1 MVQFRRA
8 CLTLIVCLP
17 ALSWAQQNPAPPAAN
32 EQPQVA
38 SPSSPQPSPAAPAA
52 TEGRIHLDVVVTDK
66 SGKPVSGLDLKDFT
80 LLDNNQPA
88 KILSFHAFD
97 GTVQKAEPPVEV
109 ILLLDTVNLP
119 IQEVSNN
126 RQRTDSGLM
135 SQQTPG
141 GLSFQAVS
149 IARQHIA
156 NFLIQ
161 NGGHLAQPVSLF
173 VLTSQGLDLQRQPL
187 LDGNELAAE
196 ASQRDN
202 KLRALTASAGRQGAV
217 ENYQFSV
224 QMMKVIAREEA
235 KKPGRKLLIWT
246 GPGWPLVDSSFWGL
260 TNADQKTLFDTIAQ
274 LSTRLREAR
283 ISIYN
288 VSSGTDMASGAYEGF
303 LKGVKTAEKA
313 NSANLALK
321 VLAVQ
326 TGGGIFGPDN
336 DLTAQI
342 NRCVQNASTYYTLS
356 FDPPPAAH
364 ANEYH
369 DLKVTVGQTKLT
381 ARTTTGYYNQP

>member
-1 MVQFRRA
+1 M
-8 CLTLIVCLP
+8 CLSKHVSLTFLLCLP
-17 ALSWAQQNPAPPAAN
+17 ILCWAQQNPVPPAEAGQTVAASLPVTAN
-32 EQPQVA
+32 R
-38 SPSSPQPSPAAPAA
+38 
-52 TEGRIHLDVVVTDK
+52 EGRIHLDVVVTDR
-66 SGKPVSGLDLKDFT
+66 SGKPVSGLELKDFT

-88 KILSFHAFD
+88 KILSFHVVDETA
-97 GTVQKAEPPVEV
+97 QKAEPPVEV

-119 IQEVSNN
+119 IQVVSTT

-141 GLSFQAVS
+141 GLPFQAVS
-149 IARQHIA
+149 IARQQIM
-156 NFLIQ
+156 NYLLQ

-173 VLTSQGLDLQRQPL
+173 VLTSQGLDLQRLPL

-202 KLRALTASAGRQGAV
+202 KLRTLSASAGMHGAV

-224 QMMKVIAREEA
+224 QMLKVIAREEA

-283 ISIYN
+283 ISVYN

-303 LKGVKTAEKA
+303 LKGVTTAEKA

-321 VLAVQ
+321 VLAIQ
-326 TGGGIFGPDN
+326 TGGSIYGPYN

-342 NRCVQNASTYYTLS
+342 NRCVQDAGVYYTLS
-356 FDPPPAAH
+356 FDPPHAAH

-369 DLKVTVGQTKLT
+369 DLKVTFGQTKLK

>member
-1 MVQFRRA
+1 MVQFRPA
-8 CLTLIVCLP
+8 CLSLVICLS
-17 ALSWAQQNPAPPAAN
+17 AFSWSQQNPVSPAVTA
-32 EQPQVA
+32 QPQVA
-38 SPSSPQPSPAAPAA
+38 LPSSPQPSPVAPAA
-52 TEGRIHLDVVVTDK
+52 AQGRIHLDIVVTDK

-88 KILSFHAFD
+88 KILAFQAID
-97 GTVQKAEPPVEV
+97 GSVQNAEPPVEV

-119 IQEVSNN
+119 IQMVSNN
-126 RQRTDSGLM
+126 MRQVASGP
-135 SQQTPG
+135 S
-141 GLSFQAVS
+141 GLSFQIVS
-149 IARQHIA
+149 IARKQIT
-156 NFLIQ
+156 NFLLQ

-173 VLTSQGLDLQRQPL
+173 ILTSQGLDLQHQPL

-202 KLRALTASAGRQGAV
+202 KLRAFAASAGMHGAV

-235 KKPGRKLLIWT
+235 KKPGRKLLIWA
-246 GPGWPLVDSSFWGL
+246 GPGWPLVDSSFWGM

-283 ISIYN
+283 ISVYN
-288 VSSGTDMASGAYEGF
+288 VSPGTDVASPQYENF
-303 LKGVKTAEKA
+303 LKGVKTADKA

-326 TGGGIFGPDN
+326 TGGNIFGPDN
-336 DLTAQI
+336 DMTAQI
-342 NRCVQNASTYYTLS
+342 NRCVQDAQAFYTLS
-356 FDPPPAAH
+356 FDPPH
-364 ANEYH
+364 ADRPNEYH
-369 DLKVTVGQTKLT
+369 DLKVLVDHPGLTV
-381 ARTTTGYYNQP
+381 RTSTGYYNQP

>member
-1 MVQFRRA
+1 
-8 CLTLIVCLP
+8 
-17 ALSWAQQNPAPPAAN
+17 
-32 EQPQVA
+32 
-38 SPSSPQPSPAAPAA
+38 
-52 TEGRIHLDVVVTDK
+52 
-66 SGKPVSGLDLKDFT
+66 
-80 LLDNNQPA
+80 
-88 KILSFHAFD
+88 
-97 GTVQKAEPPVEV
+97 VQKAEPPVEV

-202 KLRALTASAGRQGAV
+202 KLRSLSASTGMHGAV

-283 ISIYN
+283 ISVYN
-288 VSSGTDMASGAYEGF
+288 VSSGTDMASGAYESF

-326 TGGGIFGPDN
+326 SGGSIYGPDN
-336 DLTAQI
+336 DMIAQI
-342 NRCVQNASTYYTLS
+342 NRCVKDAGAYYTLS

-381 ARTTTGYYNQP
+381 AHTNTGYYNQP

>member
-1 MVQFRRA
+1 MNLSLRA
-8 CLTLIVCLP
+8 SLALVICLP
-17 ALSWAQQNPAPPAAN
+17 VLSWAQQNPAPPAGAA
-32 EQPQVA
+32 QPQVA
-38 SPSSPQPSPAAPAA
+38 SPSSPQPSPAPPAA
-52 TEGRIHLDVVVTDK
+52 AEGRIHLDVVVTDK
-66 SGKPVSGLDLKDFT
+66 SGKPISGLELKDFT

-88 KILSFHAFD
+88 KILSFHAVD
-97 GTVQKAEPPVEV
+97 GSVQNAEPPVEV

-119 IQEVSNN
+119 IQETSNM
-126 RQRTDSGLM
+126 RPQSTSGLM
-135 SQQTPG
+135 RQQAPN

-149 IARQHIA
+149 IARQQIV
-156 NFLIQ
+156 NFLLQ

-173 VLTSQGLDLQRQPL
+173 ILTSQGLDLQRQPL

-202 KLRALTASAGRQGAV
+202 KLRALTASAGIHGAI

-224 QMMKVIAREEA
+224 QMLKVIAREEA

-246 GPGWPLVDSSFWGL
+246 GPGWPLVDSSFWGM

-283 ISIYN
+283 ITVYN
-288 VSSGTDMASGAYEGF
+288 VSPGTDVASLAYQGF
-303 LKGVKTAEKA
+303 LKGVTTAQKA

-321 VLAVQ
+321 VLATQ
-326 TGGGIFGPDN
+326 SGGSIFGPDN
-336 DLTAQI
+336 DMKAQI
-342 NRCVQNASTYYTLS
+342 NRCAQDASAYYTIS
-356 FDPPPAAH
+356 FDPSPAAQ

-369 DLKVTVGQTKLT
+369 DLKVVVGQPKLT
-381 ARTTTGYYNQP
+381 ARTRNGYYNQP

>member
-1 MVQFRRA
+1 MSLSLRA
-8 CLTLIVCLP
+8 CLALVVCLP
-17 ALSWAQQNPAPPAAN
+17 VLSRAQQSPAPPATAG
-32 EQPQVA
+32 QPKLAAQPA
-38 SPSSPQPSPAAPAA
+38 PQPSPAKPQIA
-52 TEGRIHLDVVVTDK
+52 EGRIHLDVVVTDK
-66 SGKPVSGLDLKDFT
+66 SGKPISGLELKDFT

-88 KILSFHAFD
+88 TISSFHAVD
-97 GTVQKAEPPVEV
+97 GTVQNAEPPVEV

-119 IQEVSNN
+119 IQVVSTT

-135 SQQTPG
+135 SQLTPG
-141 GLSFQAVS
+141 GLPFQTIS
-149 IARQHIA
+149 IARQQIV
-156 NFLIQ
+156 NFLLQ

-173 VLTSQGLDLQRQPL
+173 ILTSQGLDIQRQPL
-187 LDGNELAAE
+187 LDGNDLAAE

-202 KLRALTASAGRQGAV
+202 KLHALSASAGTHGAV

-224 QMMKVIAREEA
+224 QMLKVIAREEA

-260 TNADQKTLFDTIAQ
+260 TNAEQKTLFDTIAQ

-283 ISIYN
+283 ISVYN
-288 VSSGTDMASGAYEGF
+288 VSSGTDVASRNYESF
-303 LKGVKTAEKA
+303 LSGVMKAEKA

-321 VLAVQ
+321 VLALQ
-326 TGGGIFGPDN
+326 TGGNIYGPDN
-336 DLTAQI
+336 DMTAQI
-342 NRCVQNASTYYTLS
+342 NRCVQDAGAYYTLT

-369 DLKVTVGQTKLT
+369 DLKVTVGQKKLT
-381 ARTTTGYYNQP
+381 ARTSTGYYNQP